1 MVVVVEMFFSANKL
15 DMFIEIFNLK
25 FSNFNVRNLSH
36 FKINKI
42 IKIIIKKKKCKREYF
57 EDPK

>member
-1 MVVVVEMFFSANKL
+1 MFFSANKL

-42 IKIIIKKKKCKREYF
+42 IKIIIKKKNVKENTLKTLNRIR
-57 EDPK
+57 

>member
-1 MVVVVEMFFSANKL
+1 MFFSANKL

-42 IKIIIKKKKCKREYF
+42 IIKKKLREYF